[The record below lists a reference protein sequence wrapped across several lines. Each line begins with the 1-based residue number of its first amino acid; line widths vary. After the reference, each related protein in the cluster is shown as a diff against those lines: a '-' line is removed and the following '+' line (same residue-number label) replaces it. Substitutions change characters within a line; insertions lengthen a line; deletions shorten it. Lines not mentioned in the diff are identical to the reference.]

1 MKSLTR
7 TAYRA
12 IAAFVAAAFVMI
24 GLASP
29 AFADGATGTITN
41 QRTGTVYTDVAI
53 ATKEAASGDT
63 LVLGEGNYTLY
74 KVDSAGT
81 TKGKNLTFVGQG
93 TEKTAW
99 NIGALVPDPANFGT
113 EYNGDY
119 SFDGAG
125 TVTFQNMT
133 LRSGNANYLG
143 FIRADKTVVDGCV
156 INGKTFYW
164 GYTSAEFKGTTFN
177 APSGDYALWTYS
189 SPTMTFDGCIFNAS
203 GKVINVYTDAGAGKH
218 DIIVKVN
225 KCTFN
230 SNSGWF
236 SKQALNINDSNMGS
250 YKYILNIT
258 GNNIVTAKRDN
269 TTCSQLFGFGGK
281 SGNNTGRTDVNIDGE
296 LVWSGGKMLTHG
308 YTDGQREDNFEDQ
321 NYAWEQ
327 KADGWYCTGRAKCG
341 YCGWL
346 IEETV
351 KATYADKTDCTEK
364 GERTYAATFT
374 HECFEPQTKTE
385 PLDPI
390 GHDWDAP
397 EYTWSKQDGEWYCT
411 AKRVCRRD
419 ASHVEEETEKAAV
432 EHVTKATC
440 EAAGKDVYTVTFE
453 NKAFETQTRT
463 VALGVLGHDWA
474 APEYTWS
481 KQDGEWYCTAKRV
494 CKRDASHIEE
504 ETVKVTVEHAI
515 KSTCDVA
522 GKDVYTATFS
532 NKAFETQTKTVV
544 LGILGHD
551 WGKPEYSWAKQDG
564 EWYCTAKRV
573 CKRDASHVEEQ
584 TAKAS
589 VETTPATCLKAGRSV
604 YTAKFDG
611 DVFKTQTR
619 TVALGVLGHDW
630 ADPEYS
636 WSQKDGSWFCTAKRV
651 CKRDASHIE
660 DETVKATVET
670 TPATCLEA
678 GKSVYT
684 ASFKSD
690 TFKTQTKTEKLNPLD
705 HDWGKAEYTW
715 SEKDGDWSCTAKRIC
730 KRDASHVDE
739 QTVKA
744 TVETTPATCTEAGKS
759 VYTAAFDG
767 DAFETQVKTEKI
779 AALDHD
785 WAEPEYS
792 WSQKDGAW
800 YCTAKRVCKRDVSHV
815 DEQTVKATVKTT
827 PATCLDKG
835 ESVYTAKFDGDVF
848 ETQTKTEVLDA
859 LGHDWGEPE
868 YSWIEKDDGWY
879 CTAKRVCKRDASH
892 VEKET
897 VKAAYEVT
905 TPATTEK
912 EGEGTYTATFENEAF
927 ETQTKTESIDKLPV
941 KPQEPAKP
949 KDDKPSKTDKP
960 GKSDKSNKQTLPGT
974 GDSTVTAIISMLAM
988 ASICFA
994 ASAVISK
1001 VRK

>member
-29 AFADGATGTITN
+29 AFADGATWTITN

-99 NIGALVPDPANFGT
+99 NIGALVPDPAYFGT
-113 EYNGDY
+113 EYNGGY

-125 TVTFQNMT
+125 TVTFENMT
-133 LRSGNANYLG
+133 MRSGSADYLG
-143 FIRADKTVVDGCV
+143 FIRANKTVLNGCV
-156 INGKTFYW
+156 VNGKTFYW
-164 GYTSAEFKGTTFN
+164 GYESAEFKNTTFN
-177 APSGDYALWTYS
+177 APNGDYAIWTYS
-189 SPTMTFDGCIFNAS
+189 SPTMTFDSCTFNAS
-203 GKVINVYTDAGAGKH
+203 GKVINVYTDYGAGSH
-218 DIIVKVN
+218 DIYVN
-225 KCTFN
+225 VNNCTFN
-230 SNSGWF
+230 SNDSKG
-236 SKQALNINDSNMGS
+236 KQALNINDSNMGS
-250 YKYILNIT
+250 FKYIIKFKGANT
-258 GNNIVTAKRDN
+258 VTAGRDIK
-269 TTCSQLFGFGGK
+269 TCSQLFGFGGK
-281 SGNNTGRTDVNIDGE
+281 STYNSGHSDVYFDDE
-296 LVWSGGKMLTHG
+296 LVWTLGAMKTHS
-308 YTDGQREDNFEDQ
+308 YTDGQNEDYFVDQ
-321 NYAWEQ
+321 KDYVWTQEGG
-327 KADGWYCTGRAKCG
+327 DWYCTGHAKCG
-341 YCGWL
+341 YCGWP

-351 KATYADKTDCTEK
+351 KATFVDKTDCTEK
-364 GERTYAATFT
+364 GERTYTATFK
-374 HECFEPQTKTE
+374 HKCFEPQTMTKS
-385 PLDPI
+385 LDPI
-390 GHDWDAP
+390 
-397 EYTWSKQDGEWYCT
+397 
-411 AKRVCRRD
+411 
-419 ASHVEEETEKAAV
+419 
-432 EHVTKATC
+432 
-440 EAAGKDVYTVTFE
+440 
-453 NKAFETQTRT
+453 
-463 VALGVLGHDWA
+463 
-474 APEYTWS
+474 
-481 KQDGEWYCTAKRV
+481 
-494 CKRDASHIEE
+494 
-504 ETVKVTVEHAI
+504 
-515 KSTCDVA
+515 
-522 GKDVYTATFS
+522 
-532 NKAFETQTKTVV
+532 
-544 LGILGHD
+544 GHD

-785 WAEPEYS
+785 WAGPEYS
-792 WSQKDGAW
+792 WSQKDGA
-800 YCTAKRVCKRDVSHV
+800 
-815 DEQTVKATVKTT
+815 
-827 PATCLDKG
+827 
-835 ESVYTAKFDGDVF
+835 
-848 ETQTKTEVLDA
+848 
-859 LGHDWGEPE
+859 
-868 YSWIEKDDGWY
+868 WY

-994 ASAVISK
+994 AGAVISK

>member
-29 AFADGATGTITN
+29 AFADGATWTITN

-99 NIGALVPDPANFGT
+99 NIGALVPDPAYFGT

-125 TVTFQNMT
+125 TVTFENMT
-133 LRSGNANYLG
+133 MRSGSADYLG
-143 FIRADKTVVDGCV
+143 FIRANKTVLNGCV
-156 INGKTFYW
+156 VNGKTFYW
-164 GYTSAEFKGTTFN
+164 GYESAEFKNTTFN
-177 APSGDYALWTYS
+177 APNGDYAIWTYS
-189 SPTMTFDGCIFNAS
+189 SPTMTFDSCTFNAS
-203 GKVINVYTDAGAGKH
+203 GKVINVYTDYGAGSH
-218 DIIVKVN
+218 DIYVN
-225 KCTFN
+225 VNNCTFN
-230 SNSGWF
+230 SNDSKG
-236 SKQALNINDSNMGS
+236 KQALNINDSNMGS
-250 YKYILNIT
+250 FKYIIKFKGANT
-258 GNNIVTAKRDN
+258 VTAGRDIK
-269 TTCSQLFGFGGK
+269 TCSQLFGFGGK
-281 SGNNTGRTDVNIDGE
+281 STYNSGHSDVYFDDE
-296 LVWSGGKMLTHG
+296 LVWTLGAMKTHS
-308 YTDGQREDNFEDQ
+308 YTDGQNEDYFVDQ
-321 NYAWEQ
+321 KDYVWTQEGG
-327 KADGWYCTGRAKCG
+327 DWYCTGHAKCG
-341 YCGWL
+341 YCGWP

-351 KATYADKTDCTEK
+351 KATFVDKTDCTEK
-364 GERTYAATFT
+364 GERTYTATFK
-374 HECFEPQTKTE
+374 HKCFEPQTMTKS
-385 PLDPI
+385 LDPI
-390 GHDWDAP
+390 GHDWDEP
-397 EYTWSKQDGEWYCT
+397 EYTWSKQDGEW
-411 AKRVCRRD
+411 
-419 ASHVEEETEKAAV
+419 
-432 EHVTKATC
+432 
-440 EAAGKDVYTVTFE
+440 F
-453 NKAFETQTRT
+453 
-463 VALGVLGHDWA
+463 
-474 APEYTWS
+474 
-481 KQDGEWYCTAKRV
+481 
-494 CKRDASHIEE
+494 
-504 ETVKVTVEHAI
+504 
-515 KSTCDVA
+515 
-522 GKDVYTATFS
+522 
-532 NKAFETQTKTVV
+532 
-544 LGILGHD
+544 
-551 WGKPEYSWAKQDG
+551 
-564 EWYCTAKRV
+564 CTAKRV
-573 CKRDASHVEEQ
+573 CKRDASHVEEE
-584 TAKAS
+584 TVKAS
-589 VETTPATCLKAGRSV
+589 VETTPATC
-604 YTAKFDG
+604 
-611 DVFKTQTR
+611 
-619 TVALGVLGHDW
+619 
-630 ADPEYS
+630 
-636 WSQKDGSWFCTAKRV
+636 
-651 CKRDASHIE
+651 
-660 DETVKATVET
+660 
-670 TPATCLEA
+670 
-678 GKSVYT
+678 
-684 ASFKSD
+684 
-690 TFKTQTKTEKLNPLD
+690 TK
-705 HDWGKAEYTW
+705 
-715 SEKDGDWSCTAKRIC
+715 
-730 KRDASHVDE
+730 
-739 QTVKA
+739 
-744 TVETTPATCTEAGKS
+744 AGKS
-759 VYTAAFDG
+759 VYTAAFENE
-767 DAFETQVKTEKI
+767 AFEAQKRTV
-779 AALDHD
+779 ALGILGHD
-785 WAEPEYS
+785 WGAPEYS
-792 WSQKDGAW
+792 WNEKSGNW
-800 YCTAKRVCKRDVSHV
+800 YCTAKRVCKRDASHV

>member
-1 MKSLTR
+1 M
-7 TAYRA
+7 
-12 IAAFVAAAFVMI
+12 
-24 GLASP
+24 
-29 AFADGATGTITN
+29 
-41 QRTGTVYTDVAI
+41 
-53 ATKEAASGDT
+53 
-63 LVLGEGNYTLY
+63 
-74 KVDSAGT
+74 DSAGT

-99 NIGALVPDPANFGT
+99 NIGALVPDPAYFGT

-125 TVTFQNMT
+125 TVTFENMT
-133 LRSGNANYLG
+133 MRSGSADYLG
-143 FIRADKTVVDGCV
+143 FIRANKTVLNGCV
-156 INGKTFYW
+156 VNGKTFYW
-164 GYTSAEFKGTTFN
+164 GYESAEFTDTTFN
-177 APSGDYALWTYS
+177 APSLDYAIWTYS
-189 SPTMTFDGCIFNAS
+189 SPTMTFNNCTFNAS
-203 GKVINVYTDAGAGKH
+203 GKAINVYTDFGAGKH
-218 DIIVKVN
+218 DITVN
-225 KCTFN
+225 VNDCTFN
-230 SNSGWF
+230 SNAFLG
-236 SKQALNINDSNMGS
+236 KQALTINDYNMGDK
-250 YKYILNIT
+250 KYILNIT
-258 GNNIVTAKRDN
+258 NSSATAARDN

-281 SGNNTGRTDVNIDGE
+281 ASTNNKGKTDVNINGE
-296 LVWSGGKMLTHG
+296 LVWSGGEMKTHG
-308 YTDGQREDNFEDQ
+308 YTDGEHEDNFVDQ
-321 NYAWEQ
+321 KDYVWEQ
-327 KADGWYCTGRAKCG
+327 EDDGWYCTGHAKCG
-341 YCGWL
+341 YCGWP

-351 KATYADKTDCTEK
+351 KATYTDTTNCTET
-364 GERTYAATFT
+364 GERVYTATFQ
-374 HECFEPQTKTE
+374 HKCFEPQTKTE

-411 AKRVCRRD
+411 AKRVCR
-419 ASHVEEETEKAAV
+419 
-432 EHVTKATC
+432 
-440 EAAGKDVYTVTFE
+440 
-453 NKAFETQTRT
+453 
-463 VALGVLGHDWA
+463 
-474 APEYTWS
+474 
-481 KQDGEWYCTAKRV
+481 
-494 CKRDASHIEE
+494 RDASHIEE

-611 DVFKTQTR
+611 DVFETQTR

-651 CKRDASHIE
+651 
-660 DETVKATVET
+660 
-670 TPATCLEA
+670 
-678 GKSVYT
+678 
-684 ASFKSD
+684 
-690 TFKTQTKTEKLNPLD
+690 
-705 HDWGKAEYTW
+705 
-715 SEKDGDWSCTAKRIC
+715 C

-785 WAEPEYS
+785 WAGPEYS

-800 YCTAKRVCKRDVSHV
+800 YCTAKRVCKRDASHV

-994 ASAVISK
+994 AGAVISK

>member
-29 AFADGATGTITN
+29 AFADGATWTITN

-99 NIGALVPDPANFGT
+99 NIGALVPDPAYFGT

-125 TVTFQNMT
+125 TVTFKNMT
-133 LRSGNANYLG
+133 MRSGSADYLG
-143 FIRADKTVVDGCV
+143 FIRANKTVLDGCV
-156 INGKTFYW
+156 VNGKTFYW
-164 GYTSAEFKGTTFN
+164 GYESAEFKNTTFN
-177 APSGDYALWTYS
+177 APNGDYAIWTYS
-189 SPTMTFDGCIFNAS
+189 SPTMTFDSCTFNAS
-203 GKVINVYTDAGAGKH
+203 GKVINVYTDYGAGSH
-218 DIIVKVN
+218 DIYVN
-225 KCTFN
+225 VNNCTFN
-230 SNSGWF
+230 SNDSKG
-236 SKQALNINDSNMGS
+236 KQALNINDSNMGS
-250 YKYILNIT
+250 FKYIIKFKGANT
-258 GNNIVTAKRDN
+258 VTAGRDIK
-269 TTCSQLFGFGGK
+269 TCSQLFGFGGK
-281 SGNNTGRTDVNIDGE
+281 STYNSGHSDVYFDDE
-296 LVWSGGKMLTHG
+296 LVWTLGAMKTHS
-308 YTDGQREDNFEDQ
+308 YTDGQNEDYFVDQ
-321 NYAWEQ
+321 KDYVWTQEGG
-327 KADGWYCTGRAKCG
+327 DWYCTGHAKCG
-341 YCGWL
+341 YCGWP

-351 KATYADKTDCTEK
+351 KATFVDKTDCTEK
-364 GERTYAATFT
+364 GERTYTATFK
-374 HECFEPQTKTE
+374 HKCFEPQTMTKS
-385 PLDPI
+385 LDPI
-390 GHDWDAP
+390 GHDWDEP
-397 EYTWSKQDGEWYCT
+397 EYTWSKQDGEW
-411 AKRVCRRD
+411 
-419 ASHVEEETEKAAV
+419 
-432 EHVTKATC
+432 
-440 EAAGKDVYTVTFE
+440 F
-453 NKAFETQTRT
+453 
-463 VALGVLGHDWA
+463 
-474 APEYTWS
+474 
-481 KQDGEWYCTAKRV
+481 
-494 CKRDASHIEE
+494 
-504 ETVKVTVEHAI
+504 
-515 KSTCDVA
+515 
-522 GKDVYTATFS
+522 
-532 NKAFETQTKTVV
+532 
-544 LGILGHD
+544 
-551 WGKPEYSWAKQDG
+551 
-564 EWYCTAKRV
+564 CTAKRV
-573 CKRDASHVEEQ
+573 CKRDASHVEEE
-584 TAKAS
+584 TVKAS
-589 VETTPATCLKAGRSV
+589 VETTPATCTKAGKSV
-604 YTAKFDG
+604 YTAAFENEAFEAQK
-611 DVFKTQTR
+611 R

-630 ADPEYS
+630 GAPEYS
-636 WSQKDGSWFCTAKRV
+636 WTKQDGEWFCTAKRV
-651 CKRDASHIE
+651 CKRDASHVE
-660 DETVKATVET
+660 EETVQASVE
-670 TPATCLEA
+670 
-678 GKSVYT
+678 
-684 ASFKSD
+684 
-690 TFKTQTKTEKLNPLD
+690 
-705 HDWGKAEYTW
+705 
-715 SEKDGDWSCTAKRIC
+715 
-730 KRDASHVDE
+730 
-739 QTVKA
+739 
-744 TVETTPATCTEAGKS
+744 
-759 VYTAAFDG
+759 
-767 DAFETQVKTEKI
+767 
-779 AALDHD
+779 
-785 WAEPEYS
+785 
-792 WSQKDGAW
+792 
-800 YCTAKRVCKRDVSHV
+800 
-815 DEQTVKATVKTT
+815 TT

-949 KDDKPSKTDKP
+949 KDDKP

>member
-29 AFADGATGTITN
+29 AFADGATWTITN

-99 NIGALVPDPANFGT
+99 NIGALVPDPAYFGT

-125 TVTFQNMT
+125 TVTFENMT
-133 LRSGNANYLG
+133 MRSGSADYLG
-143 FIRADKTVVDGCV
+143 FIRANKTVLNGCV
-156 INGKTFYW
+156 VNGKTFYW
-164 GYTSAEFKGTTFN
+164 GYESAEFTDTTFN
-177 APSGDYALWTYS
+177 APSLDYAIWTYS
-189 SPTMTFDGCIFNAS
+189 SPTMTFNNCTFNAS
-203 GKVINVYTDAGAGKH
+203 GKAINVYTDFGAGKH
-218 DIIVKVN
+218 DITVN
-225 KCTFN
+225 VNDCTFN
-230 SNSGWF
+230 SNAFLG
-236 SKQALNINDSNMGS
+236 KQALTINDYNMGDK
-250 YKYILNIT
+250 KYILNIT
-258 GNNIVTAKRDN
+258 NSSATAARDN

-281 SGNNTGRTDVNIDGE
+281 ASTNNKGKTDVNINGE
-296 LVWSGGKMLTHG
+296 LVWSGGEMKTHG
-308 YTDGQREDNFEDQ
+308 YTDGEHEDNFVDQ
-321 NYAWEQ
+321 KDYVWEQ
-327 KADGWYCTGRAKCG
+327 EDDGWYCTGHAKCG
-341 YCGWL
+341 YCGWP

-351 KATYADKTDCTEK
+351 KATYTDTTNCTET
-364 GERTYAATFT
+364 GERVYTATFQ
-374 HECFEPQTKTE
+374 HKCFEPQTKTE

-390 GHDWDAP
+390 GHDWD
-397 EYTWSKQDGEWYCT
+397 
-411 AKRVCRRD
+411 
-419 ASHVEEETEKAAV
+419 
-432 EHVTKATC
+432 
-440 EAAGKDVYTVTFE
+440 
-453 NKAFETQTRT
+453 
-463 VALGVLGHDWA
+463 

-800 YCTAKRVCKRDVSHV
+800 YCTAKRVCKRD
-815 DEQTVKATVKTT
+815 
-827 PATCLDKG
+827 
-835 ESVYTAKFDGDVF
+835 
-848 ETQTKTEVLDA
+848 
-859 LGHDWGEPE
+859 
-868 YSWIEKDDGWY
+868 
-879 CTAKRVCKRDASH
+879 ASH

-994 ASAVISK
+994 AGAVISK

>member
-29 AFADGATGTITN
+29 AFADGATWTITN

-99 NIGALVPDPANFGT
+99 NIGALVPDPAYFGT

-125 TVTFQNMT
+125 TVTFENMT
-133 LRSGNANYLG
+133 MRSGSADYLG
-143 FIRADKTVVDGCV
+143 FIRANKTVLNGCV
-156 INGKTFYW
+156 VNGKTFYW
-164 GYTSAEFKGTTFN
+164 GYESAEFKNTTFN
-177 APSGDYALWTYS
+177 APNGDYAIWTYS
-189 SPTMTFDGCIFNAS
+189 SPTMTFDSCTFNAS
-203 GKVINVYTDAGAGKH
+203 GKVINVYTDYGAGSH
-218 DIIVKVN
+218 DIYVN
-225 KCTFN
+225 VNNCTFN
-230 SNSGWF
+230 SNDSKG
-236 SKQALNINDSNMGS
+236 KQALNINDSNMGS
-250 YKYILNIT
+250 FKYIIKFKGANT
-258 GNNIVTAKRDN
+258 VTAGRDIK
-269 TTCSQLFGFGGK
+269 TCSQLFGFGGK
-281 SGNNTGRTDVNIDGE
+281 STYNSGHSDVYFDDE
-296 LVWSGGKMLTHG
+296 LVWTLGAMKTHS
-308 YTDGQREDNFEDQ
+308 YTDGQNEDYFVDQ
-321 NYAWEQ
+321 KDYVWTQEGG
-327 KADGWYCTGRAKCG
+327 DWYCTGHAKCG
-341 YCGWL
+341 YCGWP

-351 KATYADKTDCTEK
+351 KATFVDKTDCTEK
-364 GERTYAATFT
+364 GERTYTATFK
-374 HECFEPQTKTE
+374 HKCFEPQTMTKS
-385 PLDPI
+385 LDPI
-390 GHDWDAP
+390 
-397 EYTWSKQDGEWYCT
+397 
-411 AKRVCRRD
+411 
-419 ASHVEEETEKAAV
+419 
-432 EHVTKATC
+432 
-440 EAAGKDVYTVTFE
+440 
-453 NKAFETQTRT
+453 
-463 VALGVLGHDWA
+463 
-474 APEYTWS
+474 
-481 KQDGEWYCTAKRV
+481 
-494 CKRDASHIEE
+494 
-504 ETVKVTVEHAI
+504 
-515 KSTCDVA
+515 
-522 GKDVYTATFS
+522 
-532 NKAFETQTKTVV
+532 
-544 LGILGHD
+544 GHD

-785 WAEPEYS
+785 WAGPEYS

-800 YCTAKRVCKRDVSHV
+800 YCTAKRVCKRDASHV

-994 ASAVISK
+994 AGAVISK

>member
-29 AFADGATGTITN
+29 AFADGATWTITN

-99 NIGALVPDPANFGT
+99 NIGALVPDPAYFGT

-125 TVTFQNMT
+125 TVTFENMT
-133 LRSGNANYLG
+133 MRSGSADYLG
-143 FIRADKTVVDGCV
+143 FIRANKTVLNGCV
-156 INGKTFYW
+156 VNGKTFYW
-164 GYTSAEFKGTTFN
+164 GYESAEFKNTTFN
-177 APSGDYALWTYS
+177 APNGDYAIWTYS
-189 SPTMTFDGCIFNAS
+189 SPTMTFDSCTFNAS
-203 GKVINVYTDAGAGKH
+203 GKVINVYTDYGAGSH
-218 DIIVKVN
+218 DIYVN
-225 KCTFN
+225 VNNCTFN
-230 SNSGWF
+230 SNDSKG
-236 SKQALNINDSNMGS
+236 KQALNINDSNMGS
-250 YKYILNIT
+250 FKYIIKFKGANT
-258 GNNIVTAKRDN
+258 VTAGRDIK
-269 TTCSQLFGFGGK
+269 TCSQLFGFGGK
-281 SGNNTGRTDVNIDGE
+281 STYNSGHSDVYFDDE
-296 LVWSGGKMLTHG
+296 LVWTLGAMKTHS
-308 YTDGQREDNFEDQ
+308 YTDGQNEDYFVDQ
-321 NYAWEQ
+321 KDYVWTQEGG
-327 KADGWYCTGRAKCG
+327 DWYCTGHAKCG
-341 YCGWL
+341 YCGWP

-351 KATYADKTDCTEK
+351 KATFVDKTDCTEK
-364 GERTYAATFT
+364 GERTYTATFK
-374 HECFEPQTKTE
+374 HKCFEPQTMTKS
-385 PLDPI
+385 LDPI
-390 GHDWDAP
+390 GHDWGKP
-397 EYTWSKQDGEWYCT
+397 EYS
-411 AKRVCRRD
+411 
-419 ASHVEEETEKAAV
+419 
-432 EHVTKATC
+432 
-440 EAAGKDVYTVTFE
+440 
-453 NKAFETQTRT
+453 
-463 VALGVLGHDWA
+463 WA
-474 APEYTWS
+474 

-494 CKRDASHIEE
+494 CKRDASHVEE
-504 ETVKVTVEHAI
+504 ETVKASVETTPA
-515 KSTCDVA
+515 TCTKA
-522 GKDVYTATFS
+522 GKSVYTA
-532 NKAFETQTKTVV
+532 AFENEAFEAQKRTVA
-544 LGILGHD
+544 LGVLGHD

-670 TPATCLEA
+670 TPATC
-678 GKSVYT
+678 
-684 ASFKSD
+684 
-690 TFKTQTKTEKLNPLD
+690 
-705 HDWGKAEYTW
+705 
-715 SEKDGDWSCTAKRIC
+715 
-730 KRDASHVDE
+730 
-739 QTVKA
+739 
-744 TVETTPATCTEAGKS
+744 TEAGKS

-792 WSQKDGAW
+792 WSQKDGA
-800 YCTAKRVCKRDVSHV
+800 
-815 DEQTVKATVKTT
+815 
-827 PATCLDKG
+827 
-835 ESVYTAKFDGDVF
+835 
-848 ETQTKTEVLDA
+848 
-859 LGHDWGEPE
+859 
-868 YSWIEKDDGWY
+868 WY

-994 ASAVISK
+994 AGAVISK

>member
-29 AFADGATGTITN
+29 AFADGATWTITN

-99 NIGALVPDPANFGT
+99 NIGALVPDPAYFGT

-125 TVTFQNMT
+125 TVTFENMT
-133 LRSGNANYLG
+133 MRSGSADYLG
-143 FIRADKTVVDGCV
+143 FIRANKTVLNGCV
-156 INGKTFYW
+156 VNGKTFYW
-164 GYTSAEFKGTTFN
+164 GYESAEFTDTTFN
-177 APSGDYALWTYS
+177 APSLDYAIWTYS
-189 SPTMTFDGCIFNAS
+189 SPTMTFNNCTFNAR
-203 GKVINVYTDAGAGKH
+203 GKAINVYTDFGAGKH
-218 DIIVKVN
+218 DITVN
-225 KCTFN
+225 VNDCTFN
-230 SNSGWF
+230 SNAFLG
-236 SKQALNINDSNMGS
+236 KQALTINDYNMGDK
-250 YKYILNIT
+250 KYILNIT
-258 GNNIVTAKRDN
+258 NSSATAARDN

-281 SGNNTGRTDVNIDGE
+281 ASTNNKGKTDVDINGE
-296 LVWSGGKMLTHG
+296 LVWSGGEMKTHG
-308 YTDGQREDNFEDQ
+308 YTDGEHEDNFVDQ
-321 NYAWEQ
+321 KDYVWEQ
-327 KADGWYCTGRAKCG
+327 EDDGWYCTGHAKCG
-341 YCGWL
+341 YCGWP

-351 KATYADKTDCTEK
+351 KATYTDTTNCTET
-364 GERTYAATFT
+364 GERVYTATFQ
-374 HECFEPQTKTE
+374 HKCFEPQTKTE

-397 EYTWSKQDGEWYCT
+397 EYTWS
-411 AKRVCRRD
+411 
-419 ASHVEEETEKAAV
+419 
-432 EHVTKATC
+432 
-440 EAAGKDVYTVTFE
+440 
-453 NKAFETQTRT
+453 
-463 VALGVLGHDWA
+463 
-474 APEYTWS
+474 
-481 KQDGEWYCTAKRV
+481 
-494 CKRDASHIEE
+494 
-504 ETVKVTVEHAI
+504 
-515 KSTCDVA
+515 
-522 GKDVYTATFS
+522 
-532 NKAFETQTKTVV
+532 
-544 LGILGHD
+544 
-551 WGKPEYSWAKQDG
+551 KQDG

-651 CKRDASHIE
+651 CKRDA
-660 DETVKATVET
+660 
-670 TPATCLEA
+670 
-678 GKSVYT
+678 
-684 ASFKSD
+684 
-690 TFKTQTKTEKLNPLD
+690 
-705 HDWGKAEYTW
+705 
-715 SEKDGDWSCTAKRIC
+715 
-730 KRDASHVDE
+730 
-739 QTVKA
+739 
-744 TVETTPATCTEAGKS
+744 
-759 VYTAAFDG
+759 
-767 DAFETQVKTEKI
+767 
-779 AALDHD
+779 
-785 WAEPEYS
+785 
-792 WSQKDGAW
+792 
-800 YCTAKRVCKRDVSHV
+800 SHV